1 MKILSTKIS
10 TSYTCFIKLMLTFLI
25 HHNYTKKLTRIF
37 MNRREILKEIDAT
50 LDQLIKNA
58 AALKD
63 VADDTHLSAALHKTQ
78 ESLLAHLVHL
88 DDFLDKPPK
97 AQNEKREL
105 LTELSKKPATRR
117 KRTKQTL

>member
-1 MKILSTKIS
+1 MRS
-10 TSYTCFIKLMLTFLI
+10 IKLMLTFLI
-25 HHNYTKKLTRIF
+25 HYNYTKKLTRIF
-37 MNRREILKEIDAT
+37 MNRREILNEIDAT

-97 AQNEKREL
+97 AHNIKRAL
-105 LTELSKKPATRR
+105 LSELSQKPTTSR
-117 KRTKQTL
+117 KRSKQTL

>member
-1 MKILSTKIS
+1 
-10 TSYTCFIKLMLTFLI
+10 
-25 HHNYTKKLTRIF
+25 
-37 MNRREILKEIDAT
+37 MNRREILNEIDAT

-88 DDFLDKPPK
+88 DDFLDAPPK
-97 AQNEKREL
+97 AHSIKRAL
-105 LTELSKKPATRR
+105 LSELSQKPTTRR
-117 KRTKQTL
+117 KRSKQTI

>member
-1 MKILSTKIS
+1 
-10 TSYTCFIKLMLTFLI
+10 MLTFLI
-25 HHNYTKKLTRIF
+25 HNNYTKKLTRIF

-88 DDFLDKPPK
+88 DDFLDNHPKPRMK
-97 AQNEKREL
+97 NGYFL
-105 LTELSKKPATRR
+105 LSSLKSQRPGTNGPNKPFN
-117 KRTKQTL
+117 L

>member
-25 HHNYTKKLTRIF
+25 HNNYTKKLTRIF

>member
-1 MKILSTKIS
+1 MNS
-10 TSYTCFIKLMLTFLI
+10 IKLMLTFLI
-25 HHNYTKKLTRIF
+25 RYNYTKKLTRIF
-37 MNRREILKEIDAT
+37 MNRREILNEIDAT

-63 VADDTHLSAALHKTQ
+63 VADDTHLSAALYKTQ

-97 AQNEKREL
+97 AQTEKRAL
-105 LTELSKKPATRR
+105 LTELSKKPTTRR
-117 KRTKQTL
+117 KRAKQTL

>member
-10 TSYTCFIKLMLTFLI
+10 ISYTFIIKLMLTFLI
-25 HHNYTKKLTRIF
+25 HNNYTKKLTRIF
-37 MNRREILKEIDAT
+37 MNRQEILNEIDAT

-63 VADDTHLSAALHKTQ
+63 VVEDTHLSAALHKTQ

-117 KRTKQTL
+117 KRAKQTT